1 MRFNIL
7 YDVIALTD
15 ARTFLFVFSMARYT
29 IGSGVE
35 ADHAKVL
42 RCLGEERIRNYTFYT
57 IEDLNP
63 HRMCG

>member
-35 ADHAKVL
+35 ADHAKVV
-42 RCLGEERIRNYTFYT
+42 RCLGEERIRNYV
-57 IEDLNP
+57 
-63 HRMCG
+63 